1 MSHSPRARLRARR
14 FAAGL
19 LAAAMTASCIP
30 AAFAADN
37 DTSKSWTFTWFGPST
52 SETANT
58 VSAPDGIGGKIVM
71 TSCTSKEDG
80 TIDKKGGKFVSSDPA
95 DGISFYYTTIDPAK
109 ENFYLQADVTIDYVN
124 PTPDGQEGFALMIRD
139 VIGTKGESAS
149 FESNLVSVTGTK
161 LPYDGMNGSTEVKD
175 MVGVRSYTGISDL
188 STVDSDALKVYR
200 QGFDPNGAA
209 IQQGDT
215 YRVSLEKADYA
226 YIVTQYAINA
236 DGSTGAVLG
245 QHTLY
250 IPAKDPSAE
259 SVSSYDE
266 LDDPMLVQDD
276 LGYVGFAAARG
287 MNVTYSNITFTTSA
301 WDAAGWHPQEPE
313 QVAADY
319 QITSPATAAEN
330 SYTLVFKANADG
342 SANVY
347 QNG

>member
-1 MSHSPRARLRARR
+1 MSHSPKARLRARR

-30 AAFAADN
+30 AAFAAGN

-95 DGISFYYTTIDPAK
+95 DGISFYYTTIDPAR

-139 VIGTKGESAS
+139 VIGKTGESAS

-200 QGFDPNGAA
+200 QRHPVRHPRRRLHRRCPRPAYPLYPG
-209 IQQGDT
+209 QGSRRRE
-215 YRVSLEKADYA
+215 RVRL
-226 YIVTQYAINA
+226 
-236 DGSTGAVLG
+236 
-245 QHTLY
+245 
-250 IPAKDPSAE
+250 
-259 SVSSYDE
+259 
-266 LDDPMLVQDD
+266 
-276 LGYVGFAAARG
+276 RR
-287 MNVTYSNITFTTSA
+287 
-301 WDAAGWHPQEPE
+301 AG
-313 QVAADY
+313 
-319 QITSPATAAEN
+319 
-330 SYTLVFKANADG
+330 
-342 SANVY
+342 
-347 QNG
+347 